1 MKTLTKTNG
10 IGKDGKDA
18 AQAASL
24 KVEELLQV
32 QQKQLEG
39 VRSGIA
45 EDISKIR
52 ESVQGMISE
61 ALIKRASAHDK
72 RKKAPTG
79 KNSADLSSDGGVN
92 SGLEQSAQKTKERE
106 KMERQIIELES
117 TLREEVALLRER
129 NTEKELELETSK

>member
-1 MKTLTKTNG
+1 MKTLTKANG
-10 IGKDGKDA
+10 TGKDGKDA

-52 ESVQGMISE
+52 ESVQAMISE
-61 ALIKRASAHDK
+61 ALIKRSSVHDK
-72 RKKAPTG
+72 RKQAPLGRT
-79 KNSADLSSDGGVN
+79 SDSDGGVN
-92 SGLEQSAQKTKERE
+92 SGVEQSAQKTKERE

-129 NTEKELELETSK
+129 NT